1 MPVWGLWLDGTI
13 WFSTDPTSV
22 KGRNLEARP
31 DVVIHLESG
40 DEVCVFEGTAVR
52 VRDAEPLQ
60 RFDDV
65 YLEKY
70 DVRPSAMGESAGVY
84 VLRPSAALVWTESD
98 FATSAT
104 RFTF

>member
-1 MPVWGLWLDGTI
+1 MPVWGLWLDGTV
-13 WFSTDPTSV
+13 WFSTDPTSW

-40 DEVCVFEGTAVR
+40 DEVCVFEGTAER
-52 VRDAEPLQ
+52 VRDAERLR

-70 DVRPSAMGESAGVY
+70 DVRPSDMGEDAGVY
-84 VLRPSAALVWTESD
+84 VLRPTVALAWAEAD